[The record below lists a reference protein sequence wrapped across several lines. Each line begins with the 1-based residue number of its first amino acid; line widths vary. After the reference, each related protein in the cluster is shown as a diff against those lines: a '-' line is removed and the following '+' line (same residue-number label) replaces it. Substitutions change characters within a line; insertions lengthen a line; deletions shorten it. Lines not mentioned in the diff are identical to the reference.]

1 MQLIKYGAI
10 GVASNVLG
18 YLIYLFVTY
27 CGIPPLLAMTL
38 LYSVGAIVGFVGN
51 RHLTFSYSGSP
62 LASGFR
68 YVLVHMVGYFLNLTL
83 LLVFVEHLGY
93 PHQIVQAVAIFIVA
107 AFLFVAFKFFVF
119 RSYPE

>member
-1 MQLIKYGAI
+1 M
-10 GVASNVLG
+10 G

-27 CGIPPLLAMTL
+27 CGISPLLAMTL

-51 RHLTFSYSGSP
+51 RQLTFNYSGSP

-68 YVLVHMVGYFLNLTL
+68 YILVHMVGYFLNLTL
-83 LLVFVEHLGY
+83 LLVFVECLGY
-93 PHQIVQAVAIFIVA
+93 PHQIVQAVAIFVVA